1 MYPDGIA
8 VRKQV
13 LHSAKVSGIHEWQET
28 IVLHQP
34 GSRPEDDIN
43 PDAITLGSMQGITKS
58 YTWQSKPVSAFA
70 NPVGPADVTTPKNV
84 NLQLVNIVHLEAIS
98 DCSAGRRH
106 FRFLQQ

>member
-1 MYPDGIA
+1 VYPDGIA

-13 LHSAKVSGIHEWQET
+13 LHSAKVNGIHEWQET

-43 PDAITLGSMQGITKS
+43 PDAITLGNMQGITKS
-58 YTWQSKPVSAFA
+58 YRWQSKPGSAFA
-70 NPVGPADVTTPKNV
+70 DPVGPADVTTPKNA
-84 NLQLVNIVHLEAIS
+84 NLQLVNIKSTWTIS